1 MSGIPLRFIGGPLN
15 GKRQFFAPETAR
27 EGAYYR
33 VPMRKRHPGV
43 FSIDQ
48 PVTEP
53 SSYKLYEYRVKT
65 IRSGDFDTIMYLG
78 PSSTSVAEDLK
89 KRFAP

>member
-33 VPMRKRHPGV
+33 VPVRKRHPGV

-65 IRSGDFDTIMYLG
+65 IRTGTDEIKYLG
-78 PSSTSVAEDLK
+78 PSDTSIYDDIK